1 MGYKINHNPP
11 SPQRVRNGDFATI
24 VTTLTWDA
32 DDIPPSVTDI
42 LVFTLIEDQSALDG
56 EVTPGNDSASFP
68 YEVRMM
74 QGSLDTQMRIARF
87 QSVFI
92 AKSVGN
98 VALTGCLS
106 GEAEATSLYSFNI
119 VDISNI

>member
-1 MGYKINHNPP
+1 MGYTINHNPP
-11 SPQRVRNGDFATI
+11 SPQRVINGDFATI
-24 VTTLTWDA
+24 VTTVSWDA
-32 DDIPPSVTDI
+32 DDIPPSVTDM

-56 EVTPGNDSASFP
+56 EVTPGNASASFP

-74 QGSLDTQMRIARF
+74 QGSLDAQKRMARF
-87 QSVFI
+87 QSAFI
-92 AKSVGN
+92 AKTVGS